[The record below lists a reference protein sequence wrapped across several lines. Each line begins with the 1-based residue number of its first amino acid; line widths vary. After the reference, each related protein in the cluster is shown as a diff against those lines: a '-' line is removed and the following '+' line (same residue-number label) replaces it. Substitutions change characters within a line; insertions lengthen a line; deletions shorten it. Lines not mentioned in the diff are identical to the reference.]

1 MKKNIFVLTALL
13 FFSSIFAQTNTTVAV
28 SDEVYQ
34 ILSNAEMRGL
44 CSTLATVRPYTEKYI
59 LAKLDEILTNLE
71 NLEGARNSYKSATEY
86 EVVAREK
93 ERFVRNYE
101 KGFKGDWRTLGFR
114 VDGGWGKIPVSLEF
128 NNSISGFISD
138 GVYSE
143 GGNYF
148 GYEIFDNV
156 SFKGDIGKYVSYS
169 ASGYFGFT
177 KMPLEKMGNYD
188 IGYWWYDKVKEGED
202 GNYKDFAAPFDKND
216 AEIYKNIRRVNS
228 FRNRSYLP
236 YAFSKYWGGNVW
248 HLGNMNA
255 GGLEDWCGV
264 DSFAFGINAEIHAS
278 FFDNRLELGAARI
291 RREWAAMD
299 EGASLI
305 MNAKARPFFAFDVS
319 VHLFPFLSL
328 SGLTG
333 FLEFP
338 NQNFINGDAWPDTDS
353 RYFQNVFSIGQLD
366 LDFKYF
372 HFDFGS
378 TVVWPRRF
386 DITYSMP
393 LIDKVMHQDVI
404 GDYDNLALFF
414 DLKFRYPKVGSLWFS
429 FYLDEMPEM
438 NPVTVAKNMFSLDRY
453 MFALQ
458 AGAKVNLP
466 FLPFATLSF
475 RYTKIEPYCY
485 THHSINYT
493 PWYAHYLSESYVNNG
508 ESLGYYLPP
517 NSDEFFVRL
526 EARPSKF
533 SMAALQYQLVRHGA
547 DFGSRQVDG
556 SSLYSELPPS
566 ARGSMKKYFLK
577 DGAYEW
583 TNIVALQG
591 SYDFKQFTVPVVLSC
606 TLGFVYTFYTDT
618 DSALGEKGSYHRID
632 TDEYKKTAGFIFT
645 LGFTLFGR

>member
-1 MKKNIFVLTALL
+1 MKKKIFALVAML
-13 FFSSIFAQTNTTVAV
+13 FSFGAFAQTNTTVEV

-59 LAKLDEILTNLE
+59 ITKLDEILSNLE
-71 NLEGARNSYKSATEY
+71 NSENAKNPYKSKIEY

-93 ERFVRNYE
+93 ERFVRDTE
-101 KGFKGDWRTLGFR
+101 KGVKGDWRTLGFR
-114 VDGGWGKIPVSLEF
+114 IDGDWGKIPVSLEL
-128 NNSISGFISD
+128 NNSISGFISN
-138 GVYSE
+138 GAYSQN
-143 GGNYF
+143 GNYF
-148 GYEIFDNV
+148 GYEVFDNIN
-156 SFKGDIGKYVSYS
+156 FKGDIGEYVSYY
-169 ASGYFGFT
+169 ASGYIGLT
-177 KMPLEKMGNYD
+177 KMPLEKMGTYD
-188 IGYWWYDKVKEGED
+188 IGYWWYDKISED
-202 GNYKDFAAPFDKND
+202 NENNYTNFGAPFGKNDEDIYKD
-216 AEIYKNIRRVNS
+216 IRRVNS

-236 YAFSKYWGGNVW
+236 YAFSKYWGGSVR
-248 HLGNMNA
+248 HLGNINA

-264 DSFAFGINAEIHAS
+264 DSLLFGMHAEIHAS
-278 FFDNRLELGAARI
+278 FFGNRFELGLARI

-299 EGASLI
+299 EGASLV
-305 MNAKARPFFAFDVS
+305 MNAKARPFFAFDTS
-319 VHLFPFLSL
+319 IHLFSFLSL
-328 SGLTG
+328 SGLIG

-338 NQNFINGDAWPDTDS
+338 NQNYINGEAWPKDDS
-353 RYFQNVFSIGQLD
+353 YYFQNIFSIGQLD
-366 LDFKYF
+366 LDFKYV

-378 TVVWPRRF
+378 TVVWPRRM
-386 DITYSMP
+386 DLTYSMP
-393 LIDKVMHQDVI
+393 LIDKVVHQDVI

-414 DLKFRYPKVGSLWFS
+414 DLKFRYPKIGSLWFS
-429 FYLDEMPEM
+429 FYLDEMPEL
-438 NPVTVAKNMFSLDRY
+438 NPITVAKNMFSLDRY

-458 AGAKVNLP
+458 AGTKVSLP

-517 NSDEFFVRL
+517 NSDEFFIRL
-526 EARPSKF
+526 ETHPSKF

-547 DFGSRQVDG
+547 DFGPRQVDG
-556 SSLYSELPPS
+556 SSLYSELPPG

-591 SYDFKQFTVPVVLSC
+591 SYDFKQFTVPVTLSC
-606 TLGFVYTFYTDT
+606 TLGLVHTFYTDT
-618 DSALGEKGSYHRID
+618 DSELGEKGGYHKID
-632 TDEYKKTAGFIFT
+632 DDYYKKTTVFIFT